1 MDPNSQNQP
10 VPNMPVAS
18 PKSLVPQAPPVQS
31 ATTQPQ
37 VPLAPAVP
45 SKKQSPLKKILLI
58 AIFLVTVLIILF
70 LVVRVLIPQFTKVL
84 GNKKV
89 ELTYWG
95 LWEDPEVM
103 QNLIDDYQAQNPN
116 VTIKYIPQAKE
127 DYRERLTNA
136 LAAGNGPDIF
146 KIHNSWVPMFFQN
159 LSVLPD
165 DVMTSQEYIT
175 RFYPAAQASFGVSGG
190 YVAIPLSFDALGLY
204 VNEDILRNFGRT
216 IPASW
221 TEVRDTAIATT
232 IKDQNGIIK
241 QAGVA
246 LGTTQNIDHWPEILA
261 LMMIQNGADLK
272 NPSDELANGAL
283 EFYKSFSDEW
293 EVWDDTLPTSTT
305 YFASGRLTMYI
316 APAWRAREI
325 IAQNPNL
332 QFRIVPIP
340 QLPKESPNDPD
351 ISYATFWAEAVS
363 NQSSAE
369 KEAWKFL
376 KYLTETTQQEKLF
389 SLTSQIASF
398 GNIYARSD
406 MGDLLSQSQFLGGI
420 ASQAKNAKTWYLAS
434 RTFDGQTGLNTLLQN
449 EYKSAVDFGNFN
461 QNSLDNILLI
471 LSKYGLAKAPV
482 TATN

>member
-10 VPNMPVAS
+10 APNMPSVP
-18 PKSLVPQAPPVQS
+18 PKSLVPEQPVSNPQAPL
-31 ATTQPQ
+31 T
-37 VPLAPAVP
+37 PAVP
-45 SKKQSPLKKILLI
+45 AKKSSPLKKILLI

-70 LVVRVLIPQFTKVL
+70 LVVRVLLPQFTKVL

-103 QNLIDDYQAQNPN
+103 QSLIDDYQAQNPN
-116 VTIKYIPQAKE
+116 VTIKYVPQAKE

-136 LAAGNGPDIF
+136 LASGNGPDIF
-146 KIHNSWVPMFFQN
+146 KIHNSWVPMFFQS

-165 DVMTSQEYIT
+165 EVMTSQEYIT

-204 VNEDILRNFGRT
+204 VNDEILRNFGKT
-216 IPASW
+216 VPKSW
-221 TEVRDTAIATT
+221 TDVRDVAIATT

-241 QAGVA
+241 QAGVS
-246 LGTTQNIDHWPEILA
+246 LGTTQNVDHWPEIVA

-272 NPSDELANGAL
+272 NPSDELASGAL
-283 EFYKSFSDEW
+283 EFYKSFSEEW
-293 EVWDDTLPTSTT
+293 EVWDDTLPPSTT
-305 YFASGRLTMYI
+305 YFASGRLTMYL

-325 IAQNPNL
+325 LAQNPSL
-332 QFRIVPIP
+332 QFRIVAAP

-363 NQSSAE
+363 NTSESE
-369 KEAWKFL
+369 EEAWKFL
-376 KYLTETTQQEKLF
+376 KYLTEREQQEKIF
-389 SLTSQIASF
+389 NLTAQIANF

-406 MGDLLSQSQFLGGI
+406 MADLLQQSPYLAGI
-420 ASQAKNAKTWYLAS
+420 SSQAKNVKTWYLAA
-434 RTFDGQTGLNTLLQN
+434 RTFDGQTGLNTLLQT
-449 EYKSAVDFGNFN
+449 EYKTAVDFGSFN
-461 QNSLDNILLI
+461 QNSLNNILLI
-471 LSKYGLAKAPV
+471 LSKYGLAQAPV
-482 TATN
+482 TETN